1 MKINQTI
8 DITLTSSPSLNLPD
22 SPFTDTTLT
31 SSPSLF
37 NTSSSPSSAVITH
50 QNPLD
55 LDAATPNQLV
65 LLLHDVN
72 LREEV
77 VDQLV
82 KKRDTCE
89 NLALLLWNTF
99 NVAYILLQEVTV
111 VYRKLS
117 PSKLSPRESTRAC
130 KALALFQVMA
140 NNPETRKLLFTARIP
155 YYLYPFLKTN
165 GNDDQPLE
173 YLRLT
178 SLGVLGSLTTFDDPY
193 GSDVLTFFMESQVV
207 PLCLGCMDLGDE
219 LSSMVATLI
228 VMKMLMQEAGMTYC
242 CASAHR
248 FYSIV
253 QVLYRVIEKLFEKPC
268 LLHLKY
274 VVRCYLSLSVVL
286 KFVCSCA
293 TSRRQV
299 PPQLFDNTSKG
310 ILRDDPETSWM
321 LHLLHFSIY
330 GCFPAYQISNN
341 IAKPDTT
348 TQKAKGKGKKKK

>member
-1 MKINQTI
+1 MKNQPNSPVT
-8 DITLTSSPSLNLPD
+8 DITLTSSSALNLPD

-140 NNPETRKLLFTARIP
+140 NNPETRRGLIEARIP
-155 YYLYPFLKTN
+155 YYFYPFLKTN
-165 GNDDQPLE
+165 GNDGEPLE

-178 SLGVLGSLTTFDDPY
+178 SLGVLGSLTR
-193 GSDVLTFFMESQVV
+193 
-207 PLCLGCMDLGDE
+207 
-219 LSSMVATLI
+219 VATLI

-242 CASAHR
+242 CASADR

-253 QVLYRVIEKLFEKPC
+253 QVLHRVVEKLSEKPC

-274 VVRCYLSLSVVL
+274 VTQCYLSLSVVL
-286 KFVCSCA
+286 KFVCSCD

-299 PPQLFDNTSKG
+299 PPQLFDNTFKG

-321 LHLLHFSIY
+321 LHLLYFSIY